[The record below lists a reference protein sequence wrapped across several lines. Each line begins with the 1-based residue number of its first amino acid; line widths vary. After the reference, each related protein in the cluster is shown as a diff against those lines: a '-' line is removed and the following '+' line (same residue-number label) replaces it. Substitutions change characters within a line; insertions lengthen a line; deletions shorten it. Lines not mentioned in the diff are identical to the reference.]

1 MLNFISTL
9 NQIELVPD
17 SQQIIINLHFSS
29 FRPII
34 QDLNLQVMMHW
45 FRPECLF
52 IGWYIELTAYI
63 FIIWVIPKFGIQSW
77 SSKSLF
83 VTWTWTRSQAQASIQ
98 CSNFKLTEGL
108 SINAID
114 FLWMDPDSSR
124 NDYTLTGQVKTANKA
139 WLHCWF
145 THTLKV
151 NIKFFVVFEQS

>member
-83 VTWTWTRSQAQASIQ
+83 VTWTWTWTRSQAQASIQ

-139 WLHCWF
+139 WLHLKLLVY
-145 THTLKV
+145 THLK
-151 NIKFFVVFEQS
+151 KST